1 MARVIMHA
9 DLDAFFC
16 SVEEL
21 HDRTLH
27 GKPFVVGGSP
37 QGRGVVSSAS
47 YAARAFGIRSAM
59 PTAQALRLCPS
70 LVIVSRH
77 PRDYGSYSH
86 RVMAILRD
94 YSRAFQQISIDEAF
108 LDVTGLLDTPNMIAR
123 EIQQRVR
130 DEVQLPVSLGVAS
143 NKLVAKLASG
153 RAKPNSVLVVPTGE
167 EFVFVAP
174 MPVEELWGV
183 GKVTAA
189 QLKALGIA
197 TIGALAASD
206 PKRLRNVFGKHSEQM
221 VERARGIDDS
231 TVVEESRTSSISSER
246 TFATDIKDKDQL
258 HAALLAM
265 CDEVAFRLRTEGYY
279 ASTVQ
284 LKLRWTD
291 FTTITRQTS
300 LPSGTQLSDELFAA
314 IEQLWLKAWR
324 HWQPVRLLGVGVSD
338 LSRDAEQLTLF
349 DYEKR
354 NQRLALAQTTDK
366 LRAKYGRSII
376 GRASQRSTKR

>member
-70 LVIVSRH
+70 LVIVSGH
-77 PRDYGSYSH
+77 HRDYGSHSH
-86 RVMAILRD
+86 KVMTILRD
-94 YSRAFQQISIDEAF
+94 YSCAFQQVSIDEAF
-108 LDVTGLLDTPNMIAR
+108 LDVSGMIDAPDAIAR

-130 DEVQLPVSLGVAS
+130 DEEQLPVSLGVAS

-153 RAKPNSVLVVPTGE
+153 RAKPNGVLVVPAGE
-167 EFVFVAP
+167 ESSFVAP

-189 QLKALGIA
+189 RLKALGIT
-197 TIGALAASD
+197 TIGALASAD
-206 PKRLRNVFGKHSEQM
+206 PERLRSIFGRHAEQM
-221 VERARGIDDS
+221 IERARGID
-231 TVVEESRTSSISSER
+231 TSPVAEVSVTGSISSER
-246 TFATDIKDKDQL
+246 TFATDIKDRDQL

-265 CDEVAFRLRTEGYY
+265 CDEVAFRLRAEGYY

-300 LPSGTQLSDELFAA
+300 LPSGTQLSDEMFAA

-324 HWQPVRLLGVGVSD
+324 PWQPVRLLGVGVSD
-338 LSRDAEQLTLF
+338 LSRTAEQLTLF